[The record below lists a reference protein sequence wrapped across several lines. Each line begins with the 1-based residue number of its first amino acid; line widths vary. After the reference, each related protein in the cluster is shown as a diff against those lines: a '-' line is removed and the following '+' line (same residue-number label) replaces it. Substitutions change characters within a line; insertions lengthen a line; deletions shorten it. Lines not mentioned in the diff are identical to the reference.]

1 MNKTE
6 FKPPL
11 YPNLEVELTLVG
23 WSQRDLGKYLGLN
36 DDAISKRMR
45 GVIEFKLDE
54 ITNCAKLFNKTVEWL
69 FHKNE
74 CA

>member
-6 FKPPL
+6 FNPPL

-23 WSQRDLGKYLGLN
+23 WSYRDLGKYLGLN

-45 GVIEFKLDE
+45 GVVEFKLPE
-54 ITNCAKLFNKTVEWL
+54 IKKCTQLFNKTVEYL
-69 FHKNE
+69 FYKNE